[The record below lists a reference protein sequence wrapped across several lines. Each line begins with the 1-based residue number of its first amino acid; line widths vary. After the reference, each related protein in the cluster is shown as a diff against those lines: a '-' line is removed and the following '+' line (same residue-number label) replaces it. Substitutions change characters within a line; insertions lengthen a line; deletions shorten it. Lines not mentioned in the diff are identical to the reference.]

1 MYHCAGGGD
10 AGHDD
15 IPTMAAPARLLIYA
29 SPSLYQLIILI
40 QAPSTCHRTNFL
52 QLLHRE
58 ETHSFASLLQIYRAE
73 ERLHPVRGGEH
84 LSCIERGETPSRTGR
99 IDAKAPDR
107 LHARPPIRKID
118 ELEGGD

>member
-15 IPTMAAPARLLIYA
+15 IPKMVAPARLLIYA

-58 ETHSFASLLQIYRAE
+58 ETRSFASLLQIYRAE
-73 ERLHPVRGGEH
+73 ERLHPVRGGSASPPYREGR
-84 LSCIERGETPSRTGR
+84 LILERGECA
-99 IDAKAPDR
+99 AKAPDR